1 MVNKT
6 NMIYKIFFLKTNI
19 FFDYFSK
26 KKFLDFPRAAI
37 SVLPIM
43 PIEMMYIPKTDYS
56 RFFSDIVYSK
66 TFSAFFNGTN
76 FN

>member
-1 MVNKT
+1 M
-6 NMIYKIFFLKTNI
+6 
-19 FFDYFSK
+19 
-26 KKFLDFPRAAI
+26 DFPRAAI
-37 SVLPIM
+37 PVLPIM
-43 PIEMMYIPKTDYS
+43 PIEMIYIPKTDYS